1 MKFPISVSLAR
12 HLLLGVISVA
22 LLAALHITREH
33 DRIEQAPIDL
43 VDVDSRHALLCSRRG
58 VILVHALLHL
68 VQAEAAN
75 ITYVLIT
82 ILVKP
87 L

>member
-1 MKFPISVSLAR
+1 MRFPVSFSLAH
-12 HLLLGVISVA
+12 HLLLDVISMA

-43 VDVDSRHALLCSRRG
+43 VDVDSGHALLCSRRG

-68 VQAEAAN
+68 VQAEVAY
-75 ITYVLIT
+75 ISHVLIT